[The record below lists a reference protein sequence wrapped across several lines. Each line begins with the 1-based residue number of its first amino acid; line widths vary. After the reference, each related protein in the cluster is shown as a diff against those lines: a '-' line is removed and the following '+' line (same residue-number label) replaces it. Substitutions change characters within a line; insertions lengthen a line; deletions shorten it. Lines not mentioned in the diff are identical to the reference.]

1 MGRTGRAAY
10 HRCRHPEGPG
20 GEQGG
25 EGAVGESVE
34 LAAERGVVPYRLS
47 L

>member
-1 MGRTGRAAY
+1 MPRTTGAVAPRD
-10 HRCRHPEGPG
+10 RGTGGPG
-20 GEQGG
+20 GVQGG
-25 EGAVGESVE
+25 EGAVDESVE